1 MATNIAGTTSGDN
14 IHLDVGLTTLYS
26 QEVLHQAQPLLLFEQ
41 FAERRTELGIM
52 SGQTI
57 KMLRFAALSG
67 GTTALSET
75 TDMETDTLSTSELT
89 ITVAEYGKA
98 VQFSEMLVKTSMVN
112 VLDQAAI
119 ALGRNYALVRDT
131 LVRNALYQTPNT
143 IYANGRANRAGLTA
157 ADVVTVAT
165 LAAANE
171 LLATNKAP
179 KFDGGSYVGILHPHQ
194 GTSLRADSR
203 WQSASHYGAPDQLF
217 NGESGKIENVRVI
230 ETSQI
235 IYAKKGTQDFYS
247 DGADSGMHTS
257 HPANDATNVYL
268 GLVLGSF
275 AVGIAEALPV
285 NFRDG
290 GVIDMGRR
298 HKFGWYA
305 IFGVGLLESNH
316 SVIIETA

>member
-14 IHLDVGLTTLYS
+14 IHLDTGLTTLYS

-67 GTTALSET
+67 GTTPLSET
-75 TDMETDTLSTSELT
+75 ADMTTDTLSTSELT

-131 LVRNALYQTPNT
+131 LIRDTLYLTPNT
-143 IYANGRANRAGLTA
+143 VYSGGKTNRAGLTA
-157 ADVVTVAT
+157 SDVTKVST

-194 GTSLRADSR
+194 GTCLRADSR
-203 WQSASHYGAPDQLF
+203 WQSASQYGAPDQLF

-235 IYAKKGTQDFYS
+235 AYVKKGTQDIYS
-247 DGADSGMHTS
+247 DGADSGKDTTIA
-257 HPANDATNVYL
+257 ANTATNVYL
-268 GLVLGSF
+268 GLVMGAF

-316 SVIIETA
+316 SVVIETA